1 MNQNFKTLLL
11 GLRLRLRMALESA
24 ENILSRSDSPEMIH
38 STNQWGVDVT
48 NAYWVVMIFVIRT
61 CSRISSR

>member
-48 NAYWVVMIFVIRT
+48 NAY
-61 CSRISSR
+61 